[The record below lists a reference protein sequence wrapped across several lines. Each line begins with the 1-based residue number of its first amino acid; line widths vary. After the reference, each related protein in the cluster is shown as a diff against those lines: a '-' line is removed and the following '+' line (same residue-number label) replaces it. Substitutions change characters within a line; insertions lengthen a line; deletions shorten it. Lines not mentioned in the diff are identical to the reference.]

1 MWFYAFPIFLSAL
14 LLFQVQPIIAKHILP
29 WFGGTPAVW
38 TTCMVFFQVALLG
51 GYAYAHASIRL
62 LTPRK
67 QAVLHGLLLAG
78 CLALLPAIP
87 AEAWKPVGGASEIP
101 RILALLAVTIGG
113 PYLILAANGPLLQA
127 WFSREFPKKSP
138 YRLYALSNVGSL
150 LALLSYP
157 VLLEPGLSLRWQEYS
172 WSGLFVLFAALC
184 GFRAWRAFKADPAG
198 IGETTGET
206 PVGLMGETPMPRAE
220 TAAPPLPPAPSTR
233 LLRWHLAARVGP
245 GPAIRSD
252 LVRASL
258 TLLLPACACVVLL
271 ATTNQMTQDLP
282 VVPFLWILPLA
293 LYLLTFIICFDRDWW
308 YFRPLWIGLMA
319 AGLFGV
325 YMAVKQGVKM
335 PALKQIVLY
344 SAGVFTC
351 CMVCHGE
358 LARLRPAPNRLT
370 GYYLLISAGGA
381 LGGLFVTL
389 AAPRLF
395 SGFWEF
401 QGSLVACGVLLAA
414 LAALDRRFIRFFRWT
429 GPVWLRAGA
438 ASTCLSVMIFSTV
451 YFVRLAREDT
461 GHTVEVSRNFYGVLR
476 VDRSADVWSDGDGD
490 KVNLMHGRI
499 THGTQYTGEAYRR
512 RPVSYYGPTSGIG
525 VAAAVLR
532 QRGGQAAGGIPFFT
546 RETGDNP
553 PDGTPVWHES
563 DPPAAAGA
571 NLRIGAVGLG
581 AGIIAAYGRGGD
593 FIRFYEINAD
603 MLRMS
608 DAHFTYRKDTPART
622 EVVLGDARLSMER
635 AMKRRESGQFD
646 VIVLDAFSGDSI
658 PLHLLTTQAMQVY
671 LYHLKA
677 DGVLAFHISNRYI
690 DLQGLVRGLADQ
702 AGKMSMLIES
712 DDEDDD
718 PRQDRNTWVMVTGSA
733 ELLDAMKQQ
742 PSAAE
747 WPADGAKPIV
757 FTDDYSNLLQLLHL
771 KKEWKNLKDELPNPQ
786 DEWKKLLKWLK
797 IQGG

>member
-1 MWFYAFPIFLSAL
+1 MWFYAFPIFLSAF

-67 QAVLHGLLLAG
+67 QAILHGLLLAG

-87 AEAWKPVGGASEIP
+87 AEAWKPIGGQSEIP

-127 WFSREFPKKSP
+127 WFSREFPKASP

-172 WSGLFVLFAALC
+172 WSGLFVLFAASC
-184 GFRAWRAFKADPAG
+184 GFCAWRAFKVDKAG
-198 IGETTGET
+198 TGKTT
-206 PVGLMGETPMPRAE
+206 GETPMPRAE
-220 TAAPPLPPAPSTR
+220 AAEPPLPPAPPAR
-233 LLRWHLAARVGP
+233 LLRWHLAAAVEP
-245 GPAIRSD
+245 GPSIRSG
-252 LVRASL
+252 LVRGVL

-308 YFRPLWIGLMA
+308 YFRPLWIPLMGVGLWGIYEA
-319 AGLFGV
+319 VHAGV
-325 YMAVKQGVKM
+325 EM

-344 SAGVFTC
+344 SAGLFTC

-389 AAPRLF
+389 VAPQIF

-401 QGSLVACGVLLAA
+401 QGSLIACGAMLVAVIV
-414 LAALDRRFIRFFRWT
+414 LDRRFIRFFRWT
-429 GPVWLRAGA
+429 GPVWLRLGF
-438 ASTCLSVMIFSTV
+438 ASACIPPLAILAVG
-451 YFVRLAREDT
+451 FVRQAREDMR
-461 GHTVEVSRNFYGVLR
+461 GTVEVSRNFYGVLS
-476 VDRSADVWSDGDGD
+476 VEKSPYFEGD
-490 KVNLMHGRI
+490 KMTLMHGRI
-499 THGTQYTGEAYRR
+499 IHGTQYSSDEYRR
-512 RPVSYYGPTSGIG
+512 SPITYYAGDSGIG
-525 VAAAVLR
+525 VAYTALLRRAGFREQAPSYKDAQADGDGPDSEPAQPMTAPAGPTAAR
-532 QRGGQAAGGIPFFT
+532 P
-546 RETGDNP
+546 
-553 PDGTPVWHES
+553 
-563 DPPAAAGA
+563 

-581 AGIIAAYGRGGD
+581 TGTVAAYGQSGD
-593 FIRFYEINAD
+593 YIRFYEINAD
-603 MLRMS
+603 MLRIS
-608 DAHFTYRKDTPART
+608 DAHFTYRKDTPAQT
-622 EVVLGDARLSMER
+622 EVVLGDARLTMER
-635 AMKRRESGQFD
+635 ERQLGQSGQFD

-658 PLHLLTTQAMQVY
+658 PLHLLTTQAMQLY
-671 LYHLKA
+671 LYHLKP

-690 DLQGLVRGLADQ
+690 DLEGLVRGLADQ
-702 AGKMSMLIES
+702 AGKMSILVENHY
-712 DDEDDD
+712 EEGD
-718 PRQDRNTWVMVTGSA
+718 PCFTSTWVLVTGSA
-733 ELLDAMKQQ
+733 ELLDEIKQS

-747 WPADGAKPIV
+747 WSKDGAKPIV
-757 FTDDYSNLLQLLHL
+757 FTDDYSNLFQLLNL
-771 KKEWKNLKDELPNPQ
+771 QDDWKKLQDEMPSLKDEWQ
-786 DEWKKLLKWLK
+786 KLVDWLST
-797 IQGG
+797 IGN